1 MGILPENAIREREEA
16 SNVDFLFFPG
26 NEEER
31 VSDTMKLESRGKGH
45 VKLVSPC
52 FASHSDTD
60 SF

>member
-31 VSDTMKLESRGKGH
+31 E
-45 VKLVSPC
+45 
-52 FASHSDTD
+52 
-60 SF
+60 